1 MSSFSVFIAGAPSVV
16 VSPKEANY
24 DEGQRMILRCQAS
37 GVPSPQIQWTK
48 DGYTFYG
55 DNIRVVVDANIVFK
69 QVIPEDSGKYRCIA
83 FNSVGSDMDIITV
96 NIRKISKGLLK
107 KMF

>member
-1 MSSFSVFIAGAPSVV
+1 
-16 VSPKEANY
+16 
-24 DEGQRMILRCQAS
+24 MILRCQAS

-48 DGYTFYG
+48 DGYTLNA
-55 DNIRVVVDANIVFK
+55 DNIRVVVDANIVFR
-69 QVIPEDSGKYRCIA
+69 QVIPGDSGKYRCIA
-83 FNSVGSDMDIITV
+83 FNFVGSDMDIITV